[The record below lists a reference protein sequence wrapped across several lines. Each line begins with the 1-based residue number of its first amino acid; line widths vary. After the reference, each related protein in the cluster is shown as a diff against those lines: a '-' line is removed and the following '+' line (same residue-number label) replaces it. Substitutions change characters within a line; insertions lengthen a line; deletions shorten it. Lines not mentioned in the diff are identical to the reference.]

1 MHVVIA
7 PDSMGG
13 LLRAREV
20 AAALEEG
27 WRRARPEDTV
37 DRVPLSDGGEGLLDV
52 LHRAEDR
59 RVPVEVAGPLGHPV
73 DAWVSVRGDG
83 TAVVESSMACG
94 LHLLA
99 PEGRDPLRAT
109 TYGVGQLLDAAREAG
124 ATRILVGLGGSATVE
139 GGAGALTGLGFR
151 LRVAD
156 GSGLKVGAADLP
168 RVRTIEPGWRSP
180 AWDDLEVLLLADVRT
195 RLADAAA
202 RFAPQKGATPE
213 VVDRLAAGLAH
224 WEAVVADQL
233 DAGGLAEQPGS
244 GAAGGLGHGL
254 AAALRGARLVEGAG
268 VVAELVGLDERLRTA
283 DVVLTGEGRVDA
295 TSLEGK
301 VVGEVAARARAAG
314 ADVGVAAGAV
324 DAAGLGAASA
334 AWAVEAA
341 PAASPEE
348 AVRAVVGAAER
359 LARRLGG

>member
-1 MHVVIA
+1 VHVVIA

-20 AAALEEG
+20 AAAMEEG
-27 WRRARPEDTV
+27 WRHARPDDTV

-59 RVPVEVAGPLGHPV
+59 RVPVEVADPLGHPV

-83 TAVVESSMACG
+83 TAVVESSLACG
-94 LHLLA
+94 LHLVA
-99 PEGRDPLRAT
+99 PDRRDPLRAT

-124 ATRILVGLGGSATVE
+124 ASRILVGLGGSATVE

-151 LRVAD
+151 L
-156 GSGLKVGAADLP
+156 

-202 RFAPQKGATPE
+202 RFGPQKGATPE

-233 DAGGLAEQPGS
+233 DAGGLAEHPGT
-244 GAAGGLGHGL
+244 GAAGGLGLGL

-268 VVAELVGLDERLRTA
+268 AVAELVGLDERLRTA

-341 PAASPEE
+341 PAESPEE